1 MRAFW
6 TIVVLFLGPIAG
18 ALSGS
23 KVRAI
28 PSRRVIY
35 VSNALNLVVLGAIT
49 AAVDL
54 THGRK
59 AFDLLANLAAP
70 ATLVICSAAVAA
82 AACIAV
88 LAVTLSL
95 RIVLRWSPKSS
106 VIALLPRSTA
116 EKLAFA
122 FLCILIALIEEFIYR
137 GFVLSDLRDWLRSDT
152 LAVALVSF
160 SFALMHGLQDW
171 IAIAGAFLQGIVLS
185 IPVLLIHSLLPS
197 ITGHF
202 LVDFC
207 AGLFLFVVLQRFQLV
222 PKET

>member
-1 MRAFW
+1 MRALW
-6 TIVVLFLGPIAG
+6 TIVVLLLGPIAG
-18 ALSGS
+18 ALSGR

-59 AFDLLANLAAP
+59 AFDLLANLTRP
-70 ATLVICSAAVAA
+70 TTLVICSAAVAA
-82 AACIAV
+82 ACIAV
-88 LAVTLSL
+88 LAITLSL

-106 VIALLPRSTA
+106 VMALLPRSTA
-116 EKLAFA
+116 EKLAFT

-152 LAVALVSF
+152 LAVALVSV

-185 IPVLLIHSLLPS
+185 IPVLLIHSLAAS
-197 ITGHF
+197 IVGHF
-202 LVDFC
+202 SVDLC